1 MQQLRISDSKQ
12 KLVGKKMKDKTSA
25 SYCIQQIPS
34 ISRNRMKKNIAIDRK
49 EGRKRRASKQVRG
62 GTGPACPNCFICS
75 FLFFF
80 LGKRRRVGRHCLFVP
95 RSNLSGLLFQLPF
108 DKQRFI
114 WLSLIVVSVG
124 CSCDRDFVTSVN

>member
-1 MQQLRISDSKQ
+1 
-12 KLVGKKMKDKTSA
+12 
-25 SYCIQQIPS
+25 
-34 ISRNRMKKNIAIDRK
+34 MKKNIAIDRK

-62 GTGPACPNCFICS
+62 GTGPACALIVLFVL
-75 FLFFF
+75 FFFFF
-80 LGKRRRVGRHCLFVP
+80 LGKRRRVGRHRLFVP